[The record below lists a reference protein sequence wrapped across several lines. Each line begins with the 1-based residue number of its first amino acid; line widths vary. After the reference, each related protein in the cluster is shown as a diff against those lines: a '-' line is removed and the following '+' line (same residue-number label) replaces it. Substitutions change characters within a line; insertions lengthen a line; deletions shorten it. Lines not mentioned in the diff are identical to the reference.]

1 MSDYCTTTDLTNL
14 TNSSR
19 PTAQL
24 QALIDD
30 ASREIDSYLATAGV
44 VSTDANVAQSAALKL
59 SQAGLLLLGLQ
70 DGSMQATSSDF
81 SSSVN
86 VRDAVQYLRSEGFK
100 ILDLYIERQLVLKV
114 PRRSYVVRA
123 N

>member
-1 MSDYCTTTDLTNL
+1 
-14 TNSSR
+14 
-19 PTAQL
+19 
-24 QALIDD
+24 
-30 ASREIDSYLATAGV
+30 
-44 VSTDANVAQSAALKL
+44 
-59 SQAGLLLLGLQ
+59 
-70 DGSMQATSSDF
+70 MQATSSDF

-114 PRRSYVVRA
+114 PRRSYIVRA